1 MRITQATAQLKPA
14 MTDRAQR
21 FINTLVEESQL
32 LRVLN
37 TFMPKGT
44 EFQYRPATGGQT
56 VEDRAINGDYTG
68 DDLDPATLIAGTLAI
83 AGFTLDYDLTYKR
96 DHDNGL
102 GIDMDSWYDQ
112 ELIERAVETAEA
124 IEKRIVAGTGTAN
137 QMKGW
142 ATILDGTN
150 NIPGLGITGV
160 INALTGSG
168 LTGDSF
174 DLSNEDNWGK
184 FLEQYEKWKAEL
196 GGDVIVLCNK
206 SMKARLATIARKY
219 NSWGQ
224 GFDQFGK
231 PINKIDENEL
241 VKVEDSVITNT
252 EPDDAATPVE
262 ETTSIYLITNRVG
275 HANINT
281 NSGLAFYDVGELQD
295 DMAERIKFEFT
306 GAHEIKT
313 KRTIRRIRNIKLF

>member
-14 MTDRAQR
+14 ATERAQR
-21 FINTLVEESQL
+21 FINTLIEESQL

-37 TFMPKGT
+37 VFMPKAT
-44 EFQYRPATGGQT
+44 EFQYRPAAGGQSL
-56 VEDRAINGDYTG
+56 EDRAINGNYTG
-68 DDLDPATLIAGTLAI
+68 ADLDPAALIAGTLAI
-83 AGFTLDYDLTYKR
+83 AGFVLDYDLTYKR

-112 ELIERAVETAEA
+112 ELIERAIETSDA
-124 IEKRIVAGTGTAN
+124 IVQRIVAGSGSSN

-142 ATILDGTN
+142 ATILDGST

-174 DLSNEDNWGK
+174 DLSVEDNWGK

-196 GGDVIVLCNK
+196 GGDVIVVCNK
-206 SMKARLATIARKY
+206 SMKARLATIARKF

-224 GFDQFGK
+224 GVDQFGK
-231 PINKIDENEL
+231 PVNMIDENEII
-241 VKVEDSVITNT
+241 KVEDSVITNT
-252 EPDDAATPVE
+252 EPDDAGTPATN
-262 ETTSIYLITNRVG
+262 TTSIYLVTNRVG

-295 DMAERIKFEFT
+295 DMAERIKFEFA

-313 KRTIRRIRNIKLF
+313 KRAIRRVRNIKL